1 MRLLLAAPA
10 LRLQLACS
18 GPLYPSRR
26 SLCPRSRA
34 WPRVTGRWQWVYE
47 HPRSAIYCLP
57 SPAVVKIHCVS
68 RVLGLHISRRQAGR
82 RTPRHNQRRP
92 AQPQAPRTRRHDRP
106 HARLA
111 PGDDRRM
118 EREASRSGRR
128 RRQTPKKQV
137 TGIRGWLRTND
148 LRSWR
153 PPLYVWCESS
163 GICGVRHAASISRR
177 HACRGNRNRLCIN
190 TNNRSRGSLEVV
202 RIFRLSRSSRACR
215 PRLGRA
221 AGLESSRHRVSA
233 WEAALRLRR
242 LLSRIGMT
250 HFARD
255 APAGYGADAE
265 SPTSPR
271 HPQAR

>member
-1 MRLLLAAPA
+1 MSIGVVPFVVCLVL
-10 LRLQLACS
+10 
-18 GPLYPSRR
+18 R
-26 SLCPRSRA
+26 SLRFTAC
-34 WPRVTGRWQWVYE
+34 RVFSGCISLGVKQVAERLGITSGGLLNLK
-47 HPRSAIYCLP
+47 LP
-57 SPAVVKIHCVS
+57 EPDAMI
-68 RVLGLHISRRQAGR
+68 G
-82 RTPRHNQRRP
+82 
-92 AQPQAPRTRRHDRP
+92 RTRGWLP
-106 HARLA
+106 
-111 PGDDRRM
+111 DDRRM
-118 EREASRSGRR
+118 EREAPRSGRR

-153 PPLYVWCESS
+153 PPLYVWCAPS

-202 RIFRLSRSSRACR
+202 RILRLSRSSRACR

-233 WEAALRLRR
+233 GEAAMRLRR

-250 HFARD
+250 HFARN

-265 SPTSPR
+265 SPASPR
-271 HPQAR
+271 RPQAR

>member
-1 MRLLLAAPA
+1 MSICVVPFVVCLVL
-10 LRLQLACS
+10 
-18 GPLYPSRR
+18 R
-26 SLCPRSRA
+26 SLRFAAC
-34 WPRVTGRWQWVYE
+34 RVFSGCISLGVKQVTERLGIT
-47 HPRSAIYCLP
+47 SGGLLNLKLP
-57 SPAVVKIHCVS
+57 EPDAMI
-68 RVLGLHISRRQAGR
+68 G
-82 RTPRHNQRRP
+82 
-92 AQPQAPRTRRHDRP
+92 

-148 LRSWR
+148 LRFWR
-153 PPLYVWCESS
+153 PPFYVWCASS
-163 GICGVRHAASISRR
+163 GICGVR

-265 SPTSPR
+265 LPASPR

>member
-26 SLCPRSRA
+26 SLCPRSHA
-34 WPRVTGRWQWVYE
+34 WPRVTGRRQRVYE
-47 HPRSAIYCLP
+47 HLRSAICCLS
-57 SPAVVKIHCVS
+57 SPAVVKIRCVS
-68 RVLGLHISRRQAGR
+68 RVLGLHISRRQAGH
-82 RTPRHNQRRP
+82 RTPRHNQWRP

-148 LRSWR
+148 LRFRR
-153 PPLYVWCESS
+153 PPFYVWCASS
-163 GICGVRHAASISRR
+163 GICGVR

-233 WEAALRLRR
+233 WEAAPRLRR

-265 SPTSPR
+265 LPASPR

>member
-1 MRLLLAAPA
+1 MRLPLAAPA

-34 WPRVTGRWQWVYE
+34 WPRVTGRWQRVYE
-47 HPRSAIYCLP
+47 HLRSAIYCLP

-82 RTPRHNQRRP
+82 RTPRHNQWRP

-128 RRQTPKKQV
+128 RRQTPEKTSDWHTRLASNQ
-137 TGIRGWLRTND
+137 
-148 LRSWR
+148 R
-153 PPLYVWCESS
+153 PAV
-163 GICGVRHAASISRR
+163 
-177 HACRGNRNRLCIN
+177 
-190 TNNRSRGSLEVV
+190 LET
-202 RIFRLSRSSRACR
+202 
-215 PRLGRA
+215 
-221 AGLESSRHRVSA
+221 
-233 WEAALRLRR
+233 AALRLVRTKRYMRR
-242 LLSRIGMT
+242 S
-250 HFARD
+250 ARLVNQ
-255 APAGYGADAE
+255 
-265 SPTSPR
+265 PTARLPR
-271 HPQAR
+271 QLKSSVHQH

>member
-68 RVLGLHISRRQAGR
+68 RVLGLHISRRQAGH
-82 RTPRHNQRRP
+82 RTPRHNQWRP

-118 EREASRSGRR
+118 EREASRSGHR

-148 LRSWR
+148 LRFWR
-153 PPLYVWCESS
+153 PPFYVWCASS
-163 GICGVRHAASISRR
+163 GICGVR

-265 SPTSPR
+265 LPASPR

>member
-26 SLCPRSRA
+26 SLCPRSHA
-34 WPRVTGRWQWVYE
+34 WPRVTGRRQRVYE
-47 HPRSAIYCLP
+47 HLRSAI
-57 SPAVVKIHCVS
+57 
-68 RVLGLHISRRQAGR
+68 
-82 RTPRHNQRRP
+82 
-92 AQPQAPRTRRHDRP
+92 TRRHDRP

-148 LRSWR
+148 LRFWR
-153 PPLYVWCESS
+153 PPFYVWCASS

-265 SPTSPR
+265 LPASPR

>member
-18 GPLYPSRR
+18 GSLYPSRR
-26 SLCPRSRA
+26 SLCPRSHA

-47 HPRSAIYCLP
+47 HLRSAIYCLP

-92 AQPQAPRTRRHDRP
+92 AQSQAPRTRRHDRP

-118 EREASRSGRR
+118 EHEASRSGRR
-128 RRQTPKKQV
+128 RRQTPKKTSDWHTRLAANQRPAV
-137 TGIRGWLRTND
+137 LETAALR
-148 LRSWR
+148 LVRIKR
-153 PPLYVWCESS
+153 Y
-163 GICGVRHAASISRR
+163 CGVRHD
-177 HACRGNRNRLCIN
+177 CRGNRNRLCIN

-265 SPTSPR
+265 SPASPR
-271 HPQAR
+271 RPQAR

>member
-26 SLCPRSRA
+26 SLCPRSHA

-47 HPRSAIYCLP
+47 HLRSAICCLP

-68 RVLGLHISRRQAGR
+68 RVLGLHISRLQAGR

-118 EREASRSGRR
+118 EHEASRSGRR

-148 LRSWR
+148 LRFWR
-153 PPLYVWCESS
+153 PPLYVWCAPS
-163 GICGVRHAASISRR
+163 GICGVRRAASISRR

-233 WEAALRLRR
+233 GEAALRLRR

-265 SPTSPR
+265 LPASPR

>member
-57 SPAVVKIHCVS
+57 SPAVVKIRCVS
-68 RVLGLHISRRQAGR
+68 RVLGLHISRRQAGH
-82 RTPRHNQRRP
+82 RTPRHNQWRP

-148 LRSWR
+148 LRFWR
-153 PPLYVWCESS
+153 PPLYVWCAPS
-163 GICGVRHAASISRR
+163 GICGVRRAASISRR

-233 WEAALRLRR
+233 GEAALRLRR

-265 SPTSPR
+265 LPASPR
-271 HPQAR
+271 RPQAR

>member
-26 SLCPRSRA
+26 SLCPRSHA
-34 WPRVTGRWQWVYE
+34 WPRVTGRWQRGYE
-47 HPRSAIYCLP
+47 HLRSAICCLP

-68 RVLGLHISRRQAGR
+68 CVLGLHISRRQAGR

-128 RRQTPKKQV
+128 RRQTQKKKTSDWHTRLASNQ
-137 TGIRGWLRTND
+137 
-148 LRSWR
+148 R
-153 PPLYVWCESS
+153 PAV
-163 GICGVRHAASISRR
+163 
-177 HACRGNRNRLCIN
+177 
-190 TNNRSRGSLEVV
+190 LET
-202 RIFRLSRSSRACR
+202 AT
-215 PRLGRA
+215 
-221 AGLESSRHRVSA
+221 
-233 WEAALRLRR
+233 LRLVRTKRYMRR
-242 LLSRIGMT
+242 S
-250 HFARD
+250 AR
-255 APAGYGADAE
+255 GVNQ
-265 SPTSPR
+265 PTARLPR
-271 HPQAR
+271 QPKSSVHQH

>member
-18 GPLYPSRR
+18 GPLYLSRR
-26 SLCPRSRA
+26 SLCPRSHA
-34 WPRVTGRWQWVYE
+34 WPRMTGRWQRVYE
-47 HPRSAIYCLP
+47 HLRSAICCSP

-128 RRQTPKKQV
+128 RRQTPEKQV
-137 TGIRGWLRTND
+137 TGIRGCFEPTTCGLGDR
-148 LRSWR
+148 RST
-153 PPLYVWCESS
+153 S
-163 GICGVRHAASISRR
+163 GANQAVYAAFGTPRQSADGTPAAATEIVCTSTLTTVRA
-177 HACRGNRNRLCIN
+177 
-190 TNNRSRGSLEVV
+190 V
-202 RIFRLSRSSRACR
+202 R
-215 PRLGRA
+215 
-221 AGLESSRHRVSA
+221 
-233 WEAALRLRR
+233 
-242 LLSRIGMT
+242 
-250 HFARD
+250 
-255 APAGYGADAE
+255 
-265 SPTSPR
+265 
-271 HPQAR
+271 

>member
-26 SLCPRSRA
+26 SLCPRSHA
-34 WPRVTGRWQWVYE
+34 WPRVTGRWQRVYE
-47 HPRSAIYCLP
+47 HLRSAICCLP

-82 RTPRHNQRRP
+82 RTPRHNQWRP

-111 PGDDRRM
+111 SGDDRRM

-128 RRQTPKKQV
+128 RRQTPKKKKQV

-148 LRSWR
+148 LRFWR
-153 PPLYVWCESS
+153 PPLYVWCAPS
-163 GICGVRHAASISRR
+163 GICGVRRAASISRR

-221 AGLESSRHRVSA
+221 DGLESSRHRVSA
-233 WEAALRLRR
+233 GKLRCVC
-242 LLSRIGMT
+242 
-250 HFARD
+250 
-255 APAGYGADAE
+255 AGCFHASA
-265 SPTSPR
+265 
-271 HPQAR
+271 

>member
-82 RTPRHNQRRP
+82 RTPRHNQWRP

-148 LRSWR
+148 LRFWR
-153 PPLYVWCESS
+153 PPLYVWCASS
-163 GICGVRHAASISRR
+163 GICGVRRAASISRR

-233 WEAALRLRR
+233 GEAALRLRR

-265 SPTSPR
+265 LPASPR
-271 HPQAR
+271 RPQAR

>member
-26 SLCPRSRA
+26 SLCPRSHA

-47 HPRSAIYCLP
+47 HLRSAICWLP

-82 RTPRHNQRRP
+82 RTPRHNQWRP

-111 PGDDRRM
+111 SGDDRRM

-148 LRSWR
+148 LRFWR
-153 PPLYVWCESS
+153 PPLYVWCAPS
-163 GICGVRHAASISRR
+163 GICGVRRAASISRR

-221 AGLESSRHRVSA
+221 DGLESSRHRVSA
-233 WEAALRLRR
+233 GEAAMRLRR

-250 HFARD
+250 HFARN

-265 SPTSPR
+265 SPASPR

>member
-82 RTPRHNQRRP
+82 RTPRHNQWRP

-128 RRQTPKKQV
+128 RRQTPKKTSDWHTRLASNQRPAV
-137 TGIRGWLRTND
+137 LETAALR
-148 LRSWR
+148 LVRAKRYMRRSAR
-153 PPLYVWCESS
+153 LPRQL
-163 GICGVRHAASISRR
+163 
-177 HACRGNRNRLCIN
+177 NRLCIN

-202 RIFRLSRSSRACR
+202 RFFRLSRSSRACR

-233 WEAALRLRR
+233 GEAALRLRR

-265 SPTSPR
+265 LPASPR

>member
-1 MRLLLAAPA
+1 MSICVVPFVVCLVL
-10 LRLQLACS
+10 
-18 GPLYPSRR
+18 R
-26 SLCPRSRA
+26 SLRFTAC
-34 WPRVTGRWQWVYE
+34 RVFSDCISLGVKQVAERLGITSGGLLNLK
-47 HPRSAIYCLP
+47 LP
-57 SPAVVKIHCVS
+57 EPDAMI
-68 RVLGLHISRRQAGR
+68 G
-82 RTPRHNQRRP
+82 
-92 AQPQAPRTRRHDRP
+92 RTRGWLPETIDGWNAKRP
-106 HARLA
+106 
-111 PGDDRRM
+111 
-118 EREASRSGRR
+118 GRGVGGGR
-128 RRQTPKKQV
+128 PPKKQV

-148 LRSWR
+148 LRFWR
-153 PPLYVWCESS
+153 PPLYVWCAPS
-163 GICGVRHAASISRR
+163 GICGVR

-233 WEAALRLRR
+233 GEAAMRLRR

-265 SPTSPR
+265 SPASPR
-271 HPQAR
+271 RPQAR

>member
-1 MRLLLAAPA
+1 MRLPLAAPA
-10 LRLQLACS
+10 LRLQLARS

-26 SLCPRSRA
+26 SLCPRSHA

-47 HPRSAIYCLP
+47 HLRSAICCLP

-68 RVLGLHISRRQAGR
+68 RVLGLHISRLQAGR

-118 EREASRSGRR
+118 EHEASRSGRR

-148 LRSWR
+148 LRGFGDRRST
-153 PPLYVWCESS
+153 S
-163 GICGVRHAASISRR
+163 GAHQAVYAAFGAPRQSADGTPAAATEIVCASTLTTVRA
-177 HACRGNRNRLCIN
+177 
-190 TNNRSRGSLEVV
+190 V
-202 RIFRLSRSSRACR
+202 R
-215 PRLGRA
+215 
-221 AGLESSRHRVSA
+221 
-233 WEAALRLRR
+233 
-242 LLSRIGMT
+242 
-250 HFARD
+250 
-255 APAGYGADAE
+255 
-265 SPTSPR
+265 
-271 HPQAR
+271 

>member
-26 SLCPRSRA
+26 SLCPRSHA
-34 WPRVTGRWQWVYE
+34 WPRVTGRWQRVYE
-47 HPRSAIYCLP
+47 HRRSAICCLP

-68 RVLGLHISRRQAGR
+68 RVLGLHISRRQADR
-82 RTPRHNQRRP
+82 RTPRHNQWRP

-111 PGDDRRM
+111 PGDHRPV

-148 LRSWR
+148 LRFWR
-153 PPLYVWCESS
+153 PPLYVWCAPS
-163 GICGVRHAASISRR
+163 GICGVRRAASISRR
-177 HACRGNRNRLCIN
+177 HACHGNRNRLCIN

-215 PRLGRA
+215 PHLGRA

-233 WEAALRLRR
+233 GEAALRLRR

-250 HFARD
+250 HFARN

-265 SPTSPR
+265 SPASPR
-271 HPQAR
+271 RPQAR

>member
-82 RTPRHNQRRP
+82 RTPRHNQWRP

-118 EREASRSGRR
+118 EREASRSGHR
-128 RRQTPKKQV
+128 RRQTPKKTSDWHTRLASNQRPAV
-137 TGIRGWLRTND
+137 LETAALHLVRTKRYMRRSARRGD
-148 LRSWR
+148 
-153 PPLYVWCESS
+153 
-163 GICGVRHAASISRR
+163 
-177 HACRGNRNRLCIN
+177 RNRLCIN

-265 SPTSPR
+265 SPASPR
-271 HPQAR
+271 RPQAR

>member
-26 SLCPRSRA
+26 SLCPRSHA
-34 WPRVTGRWQWVYE
+34 WPRVTGRRQRVYE
-47 HPRSAIYCLP
+47 HLRSAICCLS
-57 SPAVVKIHCVS
+57 SPAVVKIRCVS
-68 RVLGLHISRRQAGR
+68 RVLGLHISRRQAGH
-82 RTPRHNQRRP
+82 RTPRHNQWRP

-148 LRSWR
+148 LRFWR
-153 PPLYVWCESS
+153 PPLYVWCAPS
-163 GICGVRHAASISRR
+163 GICGVRRAASISRR

-202 RIFRLSRSSRACR
+202 RIFCLSRSSRACR

-233 WEAALRLRR
+233 WLISLATRR
-242 LLSRIGMT
+242 PGT
-250 HFARD
+250 ARMPNYRHRRGIRRRVD
-255 APAGYGADAE
+255 AGHVGVHVPIC
-265 SPTSPR
+265 P
-271 HPQAR
+271 